1 MFLTMYIVHR
11 TSNILYMNAKIN
23 KIIKVNQPID
33 TVWNLIIDPEK
44 IVSCVP
50 GASLTSK
57 ESDTDYKGQVEFK
70 LGPVKA
76 KYDGQVTFLSR
87 DSASHKMSL
96 KGVGLESK
104 GKGNAE
110 MIMDADLSEV
120 AEGGTAI
127 NLSMDV
133 SISGMMAQF
142 GSRLINDV
150 TGQLLDQFGK
160 NLEAKLVGG
169 EVDKD
174 VHTGSIIGSVVKGL
188 FK

>member
-1 MFLTMYIVHR
+1 
-11 TSNILYMNAKIN
+11 MNAKID
-23 KIIKVNQPID
+23 KTIIVNHPIN
-33 TVWNLIIDPEK
+33 TVWELLINPEK

-57 ESDTDYKGQVEFK
+57 ESDTEYKGQVEFK
-70 LGPVKA
+70 MGPVKA
-76 KYDGQVTFLSR
+76 KYDGLVTFLTR
-87 DSASHKMSL
+87 DAETKKLSL
-96 KGVGLESK
+96 KGLGLESK

-110 MIMDADLSEV
+110 MQMDAALNEV
-120 AEGGTAI
+120 DAGTEISLTMDI
-127 NLSMDV
+127 NV
-133 SISGMMAQF
+133 SGMMAQF

-150 TGQLLDQFGK
+150 SNQLLDQFGK
-160 NLEAKLVGG
+160 NLEAQLAGG

>member
-1 MFLTMYIVHR
+1 
-11 TSNILYMNAKIN
+11 MNAKIN
-23 KIIKVNQPID
+23 KTIKVNQPIN

-50 GASLTSK
+50 GASLTNK

-87 DSASHKMSL
+87 DIATHKMSL

-110 MIMDADLSEV
+110 MIMDADLCESDG
-120 AEGGTAI
+120 GGTEI
-127 NLSMDV
+127 NLTMDV
-133 SISGMMAQF
+133 TISGMMAQF

-160 NLEAKLVGG
+160 NLEAKLTGG

-188 FK
+188 FGGKD

>member
-1 MFLTMYIVHR
+1 
-11 TSNILYMNAKIN
+11 MNAKIN

-50 GASLTSK
+50 GAALTSK

>member
-1 MFLTMYIVHR
+1 
-11 TSNILYMNAKIN
+11 MNAKIN
-23 KIIKVNQPID
+23 KTITVNQPLD
-33 TVWNLIIDPEK
+33 TVWNLITDPEK

-57 ESDTDYKGQVEFK
+57 ESENEYKGQVEFK
-70 LGPVKA
+70 MGPVKA
-76 KYDGQVTFLSR
+76 KYDGLATFLSR
-87 DSASHKMSL
+87 DATTHKMSL

-110 MIMDADLSEV
+110 MLMDAVLTEV
-120 AEGGTAI
+120 DAGTAI
-127 NLSMDV
+127 SLTMDINV
-133 SISGMMAQF
+133 SGMMAQF

-150 TGQLLDQFGK
+150 SGQLLDQFGK
-160 NLEAKLVGG
+160 NLEAKLSGG

-188 FK
+188 FGGKD